1 MQEPKYIFRVLA
13 SFALLFRLSTGDI
26 TPNGS
31 KFLPRC
37 TKLVNIE
44 EFGGTVFIGY
54 IQMVTDP
61 GHLFY
66 KINPDS
72 CLTIGYKFNTL
83 YILAVDT
90 GYDLNTIDHV
100 DFQRAPNIC
109 WANLG
114 DNPEGG
120 YIPKSDNR
128 ISEEIEYKI
137 AGFTGNQIVIYMA
150 KRTTTFRSK
159 KPKTEIFAPPST
171 TGLRKVVRTGW
182 EKY

>member
-1 MQEPKYIFRVLA
+1 MRKVKFIFRVIA
-13 SFALLFRLSTGDI
+13 SLLFLFNLSTGDI
-26 TPNGS
+26 TPHGS

-37 TKLVNIE
+37 ARLVNTE
-44 EFGGTVFIGY
+44 EFGGTIFIGY

-61 GHLFY
+61 GHLLY

-72 CLTIGYKFNTL
+72 CLIIGYKFNTL
-83 YILAVDT
+83 YILAVDS
-90 GYDLNTIDHV
+90 GYDLNRLDHE
-100 DFQRAPNIC
+100 DFHNDPNVC
-109 WANLG
+109 WTNFG

-137 AGFTGNQIVIYMA
+137 AGFTRNQIVIYMA

-159 KPKTEIFAPPST
+159 KPKTEIFAPPQT

-182 EKY
+182 